1 MEEKQVKVKSLQKAI
16 QLLSCFTI
24 EEPKLGVSEL
34 AKRTGLLKSTVHN
47 MLSTLET
54 CAMIE
59 RTSDGKYTLGVRC
72 LCLGSVYRMTRD
84 SNKLIRT
91 ALNELSE
98 ITGETVNL
106 AVCRGQDVIYLENIC
121 PKASHITLDY
131 SGETAPLYCTGVGK
145 SILAHLPKMQ
155 QEEVLKSKLIPFT
168 QNTITNPEELSSELA
183 LIRERGYAVDRAEH
197 EYDIACVAMAILNEF
212 GVPVASVSV
221 SGLEA
226 HFTEEKIKEFCKYL
240 AKTAELVR
248 MYL

>member
-1 MEEKQVKVKSLQKAI
+1 MDKQVKIKSVQKAV
-16 QLLSCFTI
+16 QLLSCFTV

-34 AKRTGLLKSTVHN
+34 AKRTGELKSTVHN

-54 CAMIE
+54 CSMIE

-72 LCLGSVYRMTRD
+72 LCLGSIYRMTRD
-84 SNKLIRT
+84 SNKLIRS

-106 AVCRGQDVIYLENIC
+106 AVCREQDVIYLENIC
-121 PKASHITLDY
+121 AKASHLTLDY

-145 SILAHLPKMQ
+145 SILAYLPRHQ
-155 QEEVLKSKLIPFT
+155 QDEVLKSKLIPFT
-168 QNTITNPEELSSELA
+168 QNTITDPEELAKELV

-226 HFTEEKIKEFCKYL
+226 HFTEEKIEEFCKYL
-240 AKTAELVR
+240 TKTAELVR